1 MYILMDILMDI
12 MIDDAYVLLS
22 DVDTWLQSLV
32 FDLKFEMMIVSRI

>member
-12 MIDDAYVLLS
+12 MIDEAYVLLS